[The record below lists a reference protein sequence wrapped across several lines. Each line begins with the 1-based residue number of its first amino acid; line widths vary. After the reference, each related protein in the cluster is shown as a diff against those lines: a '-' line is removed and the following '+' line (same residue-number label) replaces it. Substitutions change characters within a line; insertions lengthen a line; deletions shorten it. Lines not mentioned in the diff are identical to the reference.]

1 MANRIEEIAK
11 LVPSKTVVAD
21 IGTDHAYLIINLL
34 LSKKIL
40 YAYAI
45 DNKSGP
51 IQNAINN
58 IKKYDL
64 EDKCEVIKVDGLN
77 FNLRKDVNTLV
88 FAGLGGL
95 NVIKMIEDNKAKLKY
110 IKYIIT
116 DIHRDDIKVKEY
128 LLNLGFKVSK
138 SIDIID
144 KKKGYH
150 LVRYAK

>member
-45 DNKSGP
+45 DNKTGP
-51 IQNAINN
+51 VQNALNN
-58 IKKYDL
+58 IKKYEL
-64 EDKCEVIKVDGLN
+64 EDKCEVIKADGLN
-77 FNLRKDVNTLV
+77 FNMKSDINTLV

-95 NVIKMIEDNKAKLKY
+95 NVIKMINDNKAKLKY
-110 IKYIIT
+110 IKYIVT
-116 DIHRDDIKVKEY
+116 DIHRDDTKVREY
-128 LLNLGFKVSK
+128 LENFGFKVDT